1 MIKQFIA
8 QEFCL
13 RCQGCCRFS
22 QEDSVWSPCL
32 SDEDLKEF
40 SRNNLSPSV
49 VSYHKKIRLIPFQ
62 KQNNFLCSLLGQ
74 EDNRCKIYSFRPF
87 ECQLYPFL
95 INRKGKKVFLAIDLK
110 CPYAEENLESE
121 IFKKY
126 TRYLVERLN
135 RPRRLSIL
143 RNNPQIIQEYPGV
156 LNLVELKI

>member
-1 MIKQFIA
+1 
-8 QEFCL
+8 
-13 RCQGCCRFS
+13 
-22 QEDSVWSPCL
+22 
-32 SDEDLKEF
+32 
-40 SRNNLSPSV
+40 
-49 VSYHKKIRLIPFQ
+49 
-62 KQNNFLCSLLGQ
+62 
-74 EDNRCKIYSFRPF
+74 
-87 ECQLYPFL
+87 
-95 INRKGKKVFLAIDLK
+95 LAIDLK